1 MGMTVARR
9 TCHNRVLGTSQ
20 FLKGAPM
27 SGLKAQDVQAMRILP
42 LLALALAASSS
53 AFAQTER
60 LPAMSRSERQV
71 IETNRAFQQQQ
82 RDLRQDQ
89 QTQFEVNQ
97 LRNQLQQQ
105 QSQPIRPGCA
115 IGVAC

>member
-1 MGMTVARR
+1 
-9 TCHNRVLGTSQ
+9 
-20 FLKGAPM
+20 
-27 SGLKAQDVQAMRILP
+27 
-42 LLALALAASSS
+42 
-53 AFAQTER
+53 
-60 LPAMSRSERQV
+60 MSRSERQV
-71 IETNRAFQQQQ
+71 IETNRAIQQQQ

-115 IGVAC
+115 IGTSC

>member
-1 MGMTVARR
+1 
-9 TCHNRVLGTSQ
+9 
-20 FLKGAPM
+20 
-27 SGLKAQDVQAMRILP
+27 MRILP

-71 IETNRAFQQQQ
+71 IDTNRALQQQQ

-115 IGVAC
+115 IGAAC

>member
-1 MGMTVARR
+1 
-9 TCHNRVLGTSQ
+9 
-20 FLKGAPM
+20 
-27 SGLKAQDVQAMRILP
+27 MRSLIL
-42 LLALALAASSS
+42 LVLALAAAAP
-53 AFAQTER
+53 AFAQIER

-71 IETNRAFQQQQ
+71 IETNRALQQQQ

-89 QTQFEVNQ
+89 QTQFEINQ

-115 IGVAC
+115 IGALC

>member
-1 MGMTVARR
+1 
-9 TCHNRVLGTSQ
+9 
-20 FLKGAPM
+20 
-27 SGLKAQDVQAMRILP
+27 MRALITMI
-42 LLALALAASSS
+42 LLASAAP
-53 AFAQTER
+53 AFAQMER
-60 LPAMSRSERQV
+60 LPAMSRSERQ
-71 IETNRAFQQQQ
+71 IIDTNRAIQQQQ

-89 QTQFEVNQ
+89 QMQFEINQ

>member
-1 MGMTVARR
+1 MRRLTIVA
-9 TCHNRVLGTSQ
+9 LG
-20 FLKGAPM
+20 
-27 SGLKAQDVQAMRILP
+27 
-42 LLALALAASSS
+42 LAA
-53 AFAQTER
+53 AVPAAAQTER

-71 IETNRAFQQQQ
+71 IETNRAIQQQQ

-105 QSQPIRPGCA
+105 QMFPPGRVCQA
-115 IGVAC
+115 GNVC

>member
-1 MGMTVARR
+1 
-9 TCHNRVLGTSQ
+9 
-20 FLKGAPM
+20 
-27 SGLKAQDVQAMRILP
+27 MRP
-42 LLALALAASSS
+42 LAFALILAA
-53 AFAQTER
+53 AAGPALAQTER

-71 IETNRAFQQQQ
+71 IETNRDFQAQQQN
-82 RDLRQDQ
+82 LRQDQ

>member
-1 MGMTVARR
+1 MRAAVIAVSLLVA
-9 TCHNRVLGTSQ
+9 S
-20 FLKGAPM
+20 P
-27 SGLKAQDVQAMRILP
+27 
-42 LLALALAASSS
+42 AL
-53 AFAQTER
+53 AQTER

-71 IETNRAFQQQQ
+71 NETNRAIQQQQ

-105 QSQPIRPGCA
+105 QAQPIRPGCA
-115 IGVAC
+115 IGTIC